1 MSCEHLFVDLS
12 GVVPSRL
19 TDPQDLGALALA
31 AANAAGLH
39 PASPPLVQAS
49 PRGTSAVLACHGGHV
64 AIHALPDEGLCY
76 ADVATI
82 GVAQPQRALDV
93 IIRRLAPRDV
103 RTDAR
108 HREPVPAPAAHQERL

>member
-1 MSCEHLFVDLS
+1 MSCEHLFVELS
-12 GVVPSRL
+12 GVTPSRL

-39 PASPPLVQAS
+39 PAAPPLVQAS

-64 AIHALPDEGLCY
+64 AIHALPDEGVCY
-76 ADVATI
+76 ADLASVGATN
-82 GVAQPQRALDV
+82 PQRALDV

-103 RTDAR
+103 RADAR
-108 HREPVPAPAAHQERL
+108 HAEPAPVHPEQV

>member
-12 GVVPSRL
+12 GVTPSRL
-19 TDPQDLGALALA
+19 IDPQDLGALALA

-39 PASPPLVQAS
+39 PAAPPTVQAS

-76 ADVATI
+76 ADVATV
-82 GVAQPQRALDV
+82 GTAQPQRALDV
-93 IIRRLAPRDV
+93 IVRRLAPREV
-103 RTDAR
+103 RTDTR
-108 HREPVPAPAAHQERL
+108 HREPAPATHQERV